1 VYNVGAPSRARKS
14 EQMAVIIAEG
24 VLFVALIAAGGTL
37 LYWAIMYLTP
47 AGTRWRQT
55 RNRKRIDRAATLTCA
70 IHGPRT
76 EDQLVRLASGEQV
89 CPDCYKE
96 IVNA

>member
-1 VYNVGAPSRARKS
+1 
-14 EQMAVIIAEG
+14 MAVIIAEG
-24 VLFVALIAAGGTL
+24 VLFVALIAAGGAL
-37 LYWAIMYLTP
+37 LYWAIMYFTP

-55 RNRKRIDRAATLTCA
+55 RNRKRIERAATLTCA

>member
-1 VYNVGAPSRARKS
+1 
-14 EQMAVIIAEG
+14 MAVIIVEG
-24 VLFVALIAAGGTL
+24 VLFVALLAAVGAL
-37 LYWAIMYLTP
+37 LYWVVMYLTP
-47 AGTRWRQT
+47 AGVRRRQT
-55 RNRKRIDRAATLTCA
+55 QNRKRIERAATLTCA

>member
-1 VYNVGAPSRARKS
+1 
-14 EQMAVIIAEG
+14 MAVIIVEG
-24 VLFVALIAAGGTL
+24 VLFVALIAAGGAL
-37 LYWAIMYLTP
+37 LYWMLMNFTP
-47 AGTRWRQT
+47 AGVRLRQT
-55 RNRKRIDRAATLTCA
+55 RNRKSIERAATLTCA

-96 IVNA
+96 IVDA

>member
-1 VYNVGAPSRARKS
+1 
-14 EQMAVIIAEG
+14 MAVIIVEG
-24 VLFVALIAAGGTL
+24 VLFVALIAAGGAL
-37 LYWAIMYLTP
+37 LYWVIMYFTP
-47 AGTRWRQT
+47 AGVRLRQT
-55 RNRKRIDRAATLTCA
+55 RNRRRIERAATTTCA

-96 IVNA
+96 IVDA